1 MRAMWII
8 ISGLILFLSTVNA
21 KTFDDCAKIKDN
33 QERLICFDEAL
44 KAAEKSDGSEP
55 DADQQ
60 ESVEKSEQT
69 STEQP
74 TVKSN
79 NDAAKKPLVI
89 DPEDAFGK
97 KKSELVRVKSIES
110 QIEGKFKGWKR
121 GQIIKL
127 ANGQKWKVISY
138 RTVYVNM
145 ENPKVTISEGFW
157 GSYNLK
163 VEGLNAMAKV
173 KRIK

>member
-97 KKSELVRVKSIES
+97 KKSELVQVKSIES
-110 QIEGKFKGWKR
+110 HIVGEFKGWKK
-121 GQIIKL
+121 GLKLKL
-127 ANGQKWKVISY
+127 ANGQVWKVVSY
-138 RTVYVNM
+138 ASVYTNKN
-145 ENPKVTISEGFW
+145 NPKVVVSEGFM
-157 GSYNLK
+157 GSYKMK
-163 VEGLNAMAKV
+163 VEGLNAVAKV